1 MAQEAHPVTVEGD
14 RLLTW
19 WTAATDWRNWRLPVK
34 LAAVL
39 VVPVVVAVGAGVLQ
53 ISGFVQQANSYG
65 AVQRVDALRGTLI
78 PLLATV
84 QEERTLSAQRSDT
97 GVVDPTR
104 FERQA
109 AATDGAVSAMKQSA
123 ELVNGL
129 GSVASSRYRDA
140 LIQVGGLA
148 QLRDE
153 VRADAID
160 APMGTAAYTGVVKA
174 LLDLHQALV
183 GQLGDPK
190 LSGTAIAVHDL
201 VVAVEQVRAQQAVL
215 LVGIGR
221 GSLLGAEIRLIDESG
236 VRLQDRLNDFR
247 TIATPGQQRVFDEKV
262 QVSELDARTQLVQVA
277 VTQPAEADKPAGN
290 SRRAK
295 PPTFPISADDWNRAS
310 DIVAKPISDVVSELG
325 DEVAATAARLQDD
338 TSNKAGAA
346 SVVVLVTLLT
356 AFALATVVGR
366 YLLRSLGTLRRAA
379 LDVAQHRLPA
389 LVEGLRGDR
398 DPHVRIEP
406 VPVHTKEEFG
416 QLARA
421 FDAVHEQAVR
431 SATEQAVLRANMRNT
446 FVNLSRRSQSLV
458 ERQLKLME
466 ELERNEEDSEQLA
479 NLFKLDHLATRMR
492 RNNENLM
499 VLSGSE
505 VSRRF
510 SKPVPLADVL
520 RAAASEIEQYQR
532 VVVRS
537 APPVEVVGY
546 AASDLVRLI
555 AELLDNAA
563 AFSPPQ
569 SEVVIGARGGTD
581 GTIQIEVVDDGIG
594 MSDEELAEANERLAE
609 EVDSEVPV
617 SRQMG
622 LFVVGRLAGRHGIDV
637 RLRPV
642 GEDRRGLRT
651 TVLVPA
657 DLVRRPNAAPVNRPP
672 VASPTI
678 RMPAPAPSRP
688 TAPPRTPPA
697 APQPVQEPA
706 TGQDGW
712 SSFRGTSIED
722 TAEPA
727 LPWFGDSERADAAPA
742 APAQSPAHVAGSM
755 STWFDRSARGVRPA
769 APAASREETSAG
781 LPKRNPRGNLLPNL
795 ADRPAAPPTAPP
807 KRDPGAARGFL
818 ASYQSGVRQAV
829 GNPTENGDG
838 RERS

>member
-1 MAQEAHPVTVEGD
+1 MAQEAHPVTVEAD

-53 ISGFVQQANSYG
+53 ISGYVQQANSYA
-65 AVQRVDALRGTLI
+65 AVQRVDALRGTLV

-84 QEERTLSAQRSDT
+84 QQERTLSAQRSGT
-97 GVVDPTR
+97 GVADPTR

-109 AATDGAVSAMKQSA
+109 TATDGAVSAMKQSA

-129 GSVASSRYRDA
+129 GSVASNRYRDA
-140 LIQVGGLA
+140 LNQIDGLA

-153 VRADAID
+153 VRANAID
-160 APMGTAAYTGVVKA
+160 APIGIAGYTGVVKA

-183 GQLGDPK
+183 GQLGDPE
-190 LSGTAIAVHDL
+190 LSGTAIGVHDL
-201 VVAVEQVRAQQAVL
+201 EVAVEQVRAQQAVV

-221 GSLLGAEIRLIDESG
+221 GSLLGAEIRSIDDSG

-247 TIATPGQQRVFDEKV
+247 TIATPEQQRVFDNEV
-262 QVSELDARTQLVQVA
+262 QVSELDARAQLVQVA
-277 VTQPAEADKPAGN
+277 VSRPAETDKPAGS
-290 SRRAK
+290 SRQVK
-295 PPTFPISADDWNRAS
+295 PPKLPISADDWNRAS
-310 DIVAKPISDVVSELG
+310 DNVAKPISDVVSGLG
-325 DEVAATAARLQDD
+325 DQVAATAARLQDD
-338 TSNKAGAA
+338 TSDKAGAA
-346 SVVVLVTLLT
+346 SVVVLVTMLT

-389 LVEGLRGDR
+389 LVEGIRGDR
-398 DPHVRIEP
+398 EAEVGIEP

-421 FDAVHEQAVR
+421 FDAVHEQVVR
-431 SATEQAVLRANMRNT
+431 SATEQVVLRANMRNT

-466 ELERNEEDSEQLA
+466 ELERNEEDPDQLA

-532 VVVRS
+532 VVVQS

-569 SEVVIGARGGTD
+569 SRVVIGARGGVD
-581 GTIQIEVVDDGIG
+581 GTVQVEVVDDGIG

-609 EVDSEVPV
+609 EAGSEVPV

-637 RLRPV
+637 RLCPA
-642 GEDRRGLRT
+642 GEDRSGLRT

-657 DLVRRPNAAPVNRPP
+657 DLIRRSNAASVNRPP

-678 RMPAPAPSRP
+678 RMHAPAPSRP
-688 TAPPRTPPA
+688 PMPPRA
-697 APQPVQEPA
+697 APQPPTPPQPVQASTTDP
-706 TGQDGW
+706 DGW
-712 SSFRGTSIED
+712 SSFQGTSIED
-722 TAEPA
+722 AAGPA
-727 LPWFGDSERADAAPA
+727 SHWFGDSEQSDAAA
-742 APAQSPAHVAGSM
+742 AAPAHVADSLP
-755 STWFDRSARGVRPA
+755 TWFDRSARGMRPTPA
-769 APAASREETSAG
+769 AASGEETSAG
-781 LPKRNPRGNLLPNL
+781 LPKRSPRGNLLPNL